1 MFVRVAGKLNAAVAA
16 LPGVPIGVVGG
27 AIVLA
32 SWVVTIPYGLAL
44 SVLDSVLK
52 LFPGETAKPVYKLGR
67 DINDNVVKIARP
79 LNFIWRPIDTLRSNR
94 IYRFWAINLLGLV
107 GVTVTIWYL
116 ADQISAIIADT
127 RFEVITLPFNV
138 PPADAGFVSID
149 GNEAIWVAVLK
160 GVGNTLAL
168 VIISIF
174 VASILGLL
182 VGVARLAKHPII
194 SRFAAGYTELFRN
207 VPLLALMLLLT
218 AAVFLQVLPR
228 IQDVWNIPR
237 VFYLSNRGL
246 AVPRIAAGDDLW
258 WLWVICLVVAV
269 AAALYLRRLLIHKE
283 QATGNVYRP
292 NLYSFLLFVGVAG
305 LSYLI
310 LYLALGFSVPTTVSF
325 PSIDT
330 ESSIVP
336 QYAGGFVISTAFLA
350 ALIGL
355 IFYFSAFIAEI
366 VRGSI
371 QAIPH
376 GQSEAANSLGLSA
389 YQRFT
394 LVILPQALTIMIP
407 SLNNEYQNVN
417 KDSAVAFAI
426 GYIETLF
433 ILRQV
438 ANERGELVTLL
449 IAGLLIYMFVNLII
463 SAIMNTVNR
472 LNRVAR

>member
-16 LPGVPIGVVGG
+16 LPGVPIGVAGG

-52 LFPGETAKPVYKLGR
+52 LFPGESAKPVYKLGR
-67 DINDNVVKIARP
+67 DINDNVMKIARP

-94 IYRFWAINLLGLV
+94 TYRFWAINLLGLV

-182 VGVARLAKHPII
+182 
-194 SRFAAGYTELFRN
+194 
-207 VPLLALMLLLT
+207 
-218 AAVFLQVLPR
+218 
-228 IQDVWNIPR
+228 
-237 VFYLSNRGL
+237 
-246 AVPRIAAGDDLW
+246 LW
-258 WLWVICLVVAV
+258 WIWLICLFVAL

-305 LSYLI
+305 VTYLI
-310 LYLALGFSVPTTVSF
+310 LFFALGLNAPVGISLPVIDESRIVPRYEGGF
-325 PSIDT
+325 II
-330 ESSIVP
+330 SIV
-336 QYAGGFVISTAFLA
+336 FLA
-350 ALIGL
+350 ALLGL

-417 KDSAVAFAI
+417 KDSAVAFGI
-426 GYIETLF
+426 GYTETLF
-433 ILRQV
+433 VLRQV

-449 IAGLLIYMFVNLII
+449 IAGLLIYMFINLVI

-472 LNRVAR
+472 LNKVAR